1 MKIEIITPD
10 KKVFEGDIKSVRVPG
25 KKGSFQVL
33 KDHAPIISTLEDG
46 TVIIVDQENKEV
58 RYEIFKIICSDYPAG
73 NNVLLLQHSTYYWE
87 ISTSSDIIIG
97 SKCIEFS
104 GIQ

>member
-10 KKVFEGDIKSVRVPG
+10 KKVYEGDIKSIRVPG

-46 TVIIVDQENKEV
+46 TVITVDQDNNEKRFQIDGGVIEV
-58 RYEIFKIICSDYPAG
+58 KMNKII
-73 NNVLLLQHSTYYWE
+73 LLAESV
-87 ISTSSDIIIG
+87 
-97 SKCIEFS
+97 K
-104 GIQ
+104 

>member
-33 KDHAPIISTLEDG
+33 KDHAPIISTLETG
-46 TVIIVDQENKEV
+46 PVIVVDQDDKV
-58 RYEIFKIICSDYPAG
+58 TKYEIGGGVIEVKG
-73 NNVLLLQHSTYYWE
+73 N
-87 ISTSSDIIIG
+87 IIILLAD
-97 SKCIEFS
+97 SVR
-104 GIQ
+104 